1 MVRFTFQFR
10 YPRRIFI
17 SVGCDSDGGG
27 GYFCLGKR
35 NLACFA
41 RAMTRSG
48 QMVEVQSA
56 LSVSKSEANYAEQSR
71 ILRYTGYLQNVR

>member
-1 MVRFTFQFR
+1 MAAAV
-10 YPRRIFI
+10 IFAWEKEE
-17 SVGCDSDGGG
+17 
-27 GYFCLGKR
+27 KR

-41 RAMTRSG
+41 RGMTRSG

-56 LSVSKSEANYAEQSR
+56 LSVSKSEANYAEQSW